1 MDQLLQL
8 PMSFSRILMIAVGL
22 AIALVVIGTFFSWP
36 IAVLVVCFSALAI
49 PFMIMVMK
57 AEHG

>member
-1 MDQLLQL
+1 MDPLLNL
-8 PMSFSRILMIAVGL
+8 PISFSRLLMIAVGL
-22 AIALVVIGTFFSWP
+22 VVVLFVIGSFSWP
-36 IAVLVVCFSALAI
+36 IAVLVVGFSALAV

>member
-1 MDQLLQL
+1 MEQLLQL
-8 PMSFSRILMIAVGL
+8 PFSFARILMIAVGL
-22 AIALVVIGTFFSWP
+22 VIALVVIGMFSWP

-49 PFMIMVMK
+49 PFMVMVMK

>member
-8 PMSFSRILMIAVGL
+8 PMSFTRILMIAVGL
-22 AIALVVIGTFFSWP
+22 AIALFVIGQFSWP
-36 IAVLVVCFSALAI
+36 IAVLVVCFSALAV
-49 PFMIMVMK
+49 PFIIVVIK

>member
-8 PMSFSRILMIAVGL
+8 PMSFARILMIAVGL
-22 AIALVVIGTFFSWP
+22 AIALVVIGMFSWP
-36 IAVLVVCFSALAI
+36 IAVLVVCFSALAV
-49 PFMIMVMK
+49 PFIILVIK

>member
-8 PMSFSRILMIAVGL
+8 PFSFSRLLMFAVGL
-22 AIALVVIGTFFSWP
+22 VVALVVIGMFSWP
-36 IAVLVVCFSALAI
+36 IAVLVVGFSALAV
-49 PFMIMVMK
+49 PFMILVMK

>member
-1 MDQLLQL
+1 MEQQLLQL

-22 AIALVVIGTFFSWP
+22 VIALFVIGMFSWP
-36 IAVLVVCFSALAI
+36 IAVLVVGFSALAV
-49 PFMIMVMK
+49 PFMILVMK

>member
-1 MDQLLQL
+1 MDQILQL

-22 AIALVVIGTFFSWP
+22 AIALVVIGMFSWP
-36 IAVLVVCFSALAI
+36 IAVLVVCFSALAV